1 MLLANDRKLDRP
13 VALKLVGAGPQAAA
27 DDDRF
32 NREIRLTARL
42 VHPNIV
48 PLFDSGR
55 AGDQLFYVMPFIDG
69 ETLRDRLNRLGP
81 RPESEVERVLQDLA
95 EALAYAH
102 ASGVVHRDVKPEN
115 IFWYGG
121 RALLADF
128 GIASVMHGTA
138 SHTAARGTQGILGT
152 ANYMSPEQV
161 GGDDLDGRSDLYSL
175 GCVAFE
181 LLVTTP
187 PFARDSFVATL
198 AAHVTGDAPPL
209 AKVRPETSA
218 TLAATIDRLLARSR
232 DQRPA
237 TAAVLLDLLSPS
249 PAEPSP
255 WHSPGPT
262 VPSSSPQSNTP
273 VPSPVTA
280 RPHSEAE
287 QLCAA
292 GHALFVRSRHG
303 VEGGARNG
311 LEMARV
317 YFEQALQKDP
327 NCAAACAG
335 LADLLHMMGNRGF
348 LPKPESRA
356 EARALRLKALA
367 MDDSSGEV
375 HMSLGFTFLYFEDD
389 FETAGI
395 EIRRGVALLPDD
407 GEAHR
412 VYGAWL
418 KIAGRLEEAREQMLV
433 AVALNP
439 QAPVSHTGLSD
450 VLMALGRNAEAVTLL
465 GTALRLSPTYQAALE
480 RLDMCCHRAG
490 WHDQALDARR
500 TLLGMRGLHE
510 RAAALQETTRTDG
523 WPVARE
529 RDVHNELDALLG
541 RAAQE
546 DPFIELGTRMQAD
559 SIVIAHAELGEW
571 SGAMDWVERGYYQ
584 RPGRLRRVLTDL
596 PYDRRGLASDPRYV
610 RLLRTAGLAELI

>member
-1 MLLANDRKLDRP
+1 VLLANDRKLDRS
-13 VALKLVGAGPQAAA
+13 VALKLVGAGPESPA
-27 DDDRF
+27 DEDRF

-81 RPESEVERVLQDLA
+81 RPETEVERVLQDLA

-102 ASGVVHRDVKPEN
+102 ASGVVHRDLKPEN

-138 SHTAARGTQGILGT
+138 SHTEVHGTQGILGT

-161 GGDDLDGRSDLYSL
+161 GGEDLDGRSDLYSL

-198 AAHVTGDAPPL
+198 AAHVTGEAPRL

-237 TAAVLLDLLSPS
+237 TAAALLDILSASTTKPAPPHASHLTAPSPS
-249 PAEPSP
+249 PASP
-255 WHSPGPT
+255 
-262 VPSSSPQSNTP
+262 TP
-273 VPSPVTA
+273 PPSPVA
-280 RPHSEAE
+280 AGPRSEAE

-311 LEMARV
+311 LEMARSTS
-317 YFEQALQKDP
+317 
-327 NCAAACAG
+327 
-335 LADLLHMMGNRGF
+335 
-348 LPKPESRA
+348 SR
-356 EARALRLKALA
+356 R
-367 MDDSSGEV
+367 
-375 HMSLGFTFLYFEDD
+375 
-389 FETAGI
+389 
-395 EIRRGVALLPDD
+395 
-407 GEAHR
+407 
-412 VYGAWL
+412 
-418 KIAGRLEEAREQMLV
+418 
-433 AVALNP
+433 
-439 QAPVSHTGLSD
+439 
-450 VLMALGRNAEAVTLL
+450 
-465 GTALRLSPTYQAALE
+465 
-480 RLDMCCHRAG
+480 C
-490 WHDQALDARR
+490 RR
-500 TLLGMRGLHE
+500 T
-510 RAAALQETTRTDG
+510 
-523 WPVARE
+523 
-529 RDVHNELDALLG
+529 
-541 RAAQE
+541 
-546 DPFIELGTRMQAD
+546 
-559 SIVIAHAELGEW
+559 
-571 SGAMDWVERGYYQ
+571 
-584 RPGRLRRVLTDL
+584 
-596 PYDRRGLASDPRYV
+596 
-610 RLLRTAGLAELI
+610 RTAPPPARDWPISST

>member
-13 VALKLVGAGPQAAA
+13 VALKLVAAGPESPGDQ
-27 DDDRF
+27 DRF

-81 RPESEVERVLQDLA
+81 RPEAEVERVLQDLA

-102 ASGVVHRDVKPEN
+102 ASGVVHRDLKPEN

-138 SHTAARGTQGILGT
+138 SATAAHRTVGILGT

-181 LLVTTP
+181 LLATRP
-187 PFARDSFVATL
+187 PFLRDSFVATL
-198 AAHVTGDAPPL
+198 AAHLTAEAPRL
-209 AKVRPETSA
+209 EDVRPETSA
-218 TLAATIDRLLARSR
+218 VLARTIGQLLSR
-232 DQRPA
+232 SREQRPS
-237 TAAVLLDLLSPS
+237 TAAALLDLLGASTQASPS
-249 PAEPSP
+249 SQ
-255 WHSPGPT
+255 SPGITAPLPA
-262 VPSSSPQSNTP
+262 VSNTP
-273 VPSPVTA
+273 PPPPAAATPRSD
-280 RPHSEAE
+280 AE
-287 QLCAA
+287 QLCAS
-292 GHALFVRSRHG
+292 GHALFIRSRHG

-327 NCAAACAG
+327 NCAPAYAG
-335 LADLLHMMGNRGF
+335 LADVLHMMGNRGF
-348 LPKPESRA
+348 LPRQESRA
-356 EARALRLKALA
+356 EARSLRLKALA
-367 MDDSSGEV
+367 MDDASGEV
-375 HMSLGFTFLYFEDD
+375 HTSLGFTFLYFEDD

-395 EIRRGVALLPDD
+395 EIRRGLALSPHD

-412 VYGAWL
+412 VHGAWL
-418 KIAGRLEEAREQMLV
+418 KIAGQLEQAREEMLL

-439 QAPVSHTGLSD
+439 QAPVSHSGLSD
-450 VLMALGRNAEAVTLL
+450 VLMALGRNAEAVTPL
-465 GTALRLSPTYQAALE
+465 GMALKLSPTYQGALE

-490 WHDQALDARR
+490 WFDQALDARR

-510 RAAALQETTRTDG
+510 RAAALQETTTTDG
-523 WPVARE
+523 WHVARE
-529 RDVHNELDALLG
+529 RDVRSDLGALLA
-541 RAAQE
+541 RAAQD
-546 DPFIELGTRMQAD
+546 DPFIEYGTRSQAD
-559 SIVIAHAELGEW
+559 SIVVAHAELGEW
-571 SGAMDWVERGYYQ
+571 SQAMDWVERGYYQ

-596 PYDRRGLASDPRYV
+596 PYDRRGLACDPRYA
-610 RLLRTAGLAELI
+610 RLLRTAGLVELI